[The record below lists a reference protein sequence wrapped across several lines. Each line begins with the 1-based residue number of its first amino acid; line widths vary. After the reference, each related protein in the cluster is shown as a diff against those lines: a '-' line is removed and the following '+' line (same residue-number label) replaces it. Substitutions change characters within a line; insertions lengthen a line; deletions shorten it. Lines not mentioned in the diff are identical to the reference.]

1 MTAQRAL
8 RCLGLV
14 VMLAGLSSCAP
25 DELTPASSSPIPTI
39 RPRAHWQPTGTMPW
53 HIQYQGDME
62 NPEVP
67 VHNLDGVGTDSAQVQ
82 ALQASGAHV
91 ICYFNA
97 GGSESF
103 RDDYE
108 SFPHEVQGK
117 PLDGWPGETWLDV
130 RELDVLLPIMATRMD
145 DCAEKG
151 FDAVDPDNLD
161 GYTNDTGF
169 PLSRDDALAYQREL
183 ITLAHDRSLAIGLKN
198 TMDLIPVLAD
208 EIDFAVNEQC
218 QQYNECDTYEAL
230 IALDKPV
237 FNVEYQGT
245 CEGQPDGISTVLAD
259 LLLDGPTT
267 SCR

>member
-1 MTAQRAL
+1 
-8 RCLGLV
+8 
-14 VMLAGLSSCAP
+14 
-25 DELTPASSSPIPTI
+25 
-39 RPRAHWQPTGTMPW
+39 MPW